1 MHKISTL
8 KRYVWLCQYFTV
20 PISIDSVVSNIFH
33 SLIHKALTWHSYLSS
48 VSPLTPA
55 VTPISIWTPVA
66 AGAEYQYS
74 PPDTVRPPPVLLAP
88 GASCSVGG
96 GGGAAATGRRVCER
110 RTGRAST
117 AKLHG
122 SSAAAQVD
130 ASRLIQRSAQ
140 SKARRRRR
148 ASLGSGA
155 LASGGAAIVGRQIA
169 RLSGA
174 ARSVDSRQIEAFVVR
189 NGKPGLKRTTRIG
202 AGVICG
208 RVGWMMSLQSAVG
221 IDRLQQYSPPPRRP
235 GVKANNAPAAY

>member
-1 MHKISTL
+1 MDPCGCWC
-8 KRYVWLCQYFTV
+8 RV
-20 PISIDSVVSNIFH
+20 SVLPTGH
-33 SLIHKALTWHSYLSS
+33 GA
-48 VSPLTPA
+48 P
-55 VTPISIWTPVA
+55 A
-66 AGAEYQYS
+66 AGVA
-74 PPDTVRPPPVLLAP
+74 

-208 RVGWMMSLQSAVG
+208 RVGWMMSLQPPVSRRHRQTSTAQPSSADDPV
-221 IDRLQQYSPPPRRP
+221 
-235 GVKANNAPAAY
+235 